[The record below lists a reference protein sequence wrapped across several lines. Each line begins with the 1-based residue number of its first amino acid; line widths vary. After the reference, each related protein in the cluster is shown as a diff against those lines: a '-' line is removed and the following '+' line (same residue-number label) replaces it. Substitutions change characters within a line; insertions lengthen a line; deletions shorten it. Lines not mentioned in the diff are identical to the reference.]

1 MSPSAKAH
9 CHIEQAGGGCRLQ
22 DAGRFGVR
30 HLGLG
35 QGGAFDSV
43 SMRQANQL
51 LGNVPDAVVMEI
63 TLGQVCLSFSHHT
76 TIALA
81 GADLKTRLDDQPVAP
96 GRTIELK
103 AGQRLF
109 FQAPQDGAR
118 TYLAVPDGFDVTAEL
133 GSITAIAREPLGGLH
148 QDGRPLVKGD
158 SVPFKASGRPARY
171 MEMNEPWRCT
181 DSVMTLDVLP
191 GMQAGTLRGESLYRA
206 YQQRWRVDERADSMG
221 VRLTGE
227 PIHSLEPQ
235 MISEGIV
242 AGAIQVPP
250 DGQPI
255 ILANDRQTIGGYPKI
270 GALTPLAL
278 ARLGQCLPGRCV
290 RLKPV
295 SRAGA
300 LAAWRDALAGIAS
313 AIHAS

>member
-1 MSPSAKAH
+1 MSLSMQAH
-9 CHIEQAGGGCRLQ
+9 CYLEQAGGGCRLQ

-35 QGGAFDSV
+35 QGGAFDSI

-51 LGNVPDAVVMEI
+51 LGNAPDAVVMEI
-63 TLGQVCLSFSHHT
+63 TLGQVGLSFSHHT

-81 GADLKTRLDDQPVAP
+81 GADLSARLDDQPVMP
-96 GRTIELK
+96 GRTVELK

-109 FQAPQDGAR
+109 FQSPRDGAR
-118 TYLAVPDGFDVTAEL
+118 AYLAVPDGFDVTPEL
-133 GSITAIAREPLGGLH
+133 GSIAAIAREPLGGLH
-148 QDGRPLVKGD
+148 QDGRPLGKGD
-158 SVPFKASGRPARY
+158 SVPFWASKRPARHVV
-171 MEMNEPWRCT
+171 MDEPWRRT
-181 DSVMTLDVLP
+181 DSAMILDVLP
-191 GMQAGTLRGESLYRA
+191 GMQAATLRGESLYRA
-206 YQQRWRVDERADSMG
+206 YQQSWRVDERADSMG

-270 GALTPLAL
+270 GALTPLSL
-278 ARLGQCLPGRCV
+278 ARLGQCLPGRCI
-290 RLKPV
+290 RFRPV

-300 LAAWRDALAGIAS
+300 LEAWRDALADIALT
-313 AIHAS
+313 IQAS